1 MPSAWNIFSP
11 ITNLFGSS
19 GPSNAQKNQSAA
31 WQGLQSLFSTATSFG
46 DTSQKKGSANMDAGS
61 DYWNSLLKGD
71 KTKMAAAVAPEASA
85 ARSSA
90 DAQKKQMANMGTA
103 RTGGANA
110 QAQTIDDNVR
120 AQINQMLFSIRPEAA
135 KEVESIGAQQISQM
149 LQALGIGESAIG
161 TLGGQASSQVQAD
174 NANKAAMWSAL
185 IGGAAD
191 IATAGVSGM
200 MRPK

>member
-1 MPSAWNIFSP
+1 
-11 ITNLFGSS
+11 
-19 GPSNAQKNQSAA
+19 
-31 WQGLQSLFSTATSFG
+31 
-46 DTSQKKGSANMDAGS
+46 MDAGS

-103 RTGGANA
+103 RTGGTNA